1 MIFTETTAY
10 ISVLLITITALW
22 TIVAYPKNY
31 LFKTIFIPVILF
43 VGFSLFETYQS
54 ILGYATTAD
63 PPEKIQY
70 IYHVKQ
76 DNFIFLLIRGDN
88 GTPRMY
94 KLVSS
99 EELEKALSKARKK
112 GQSGVTV
119 FGRMEK
125 NKRPGEKQE
134 GGWIMYEMP
143 FQEMVP
149 KDYKEKNMETSENG
163 IELIKKFEGK
173 RQVAYQDEAGVW
185 TIGYGHTKDVYKGQL
200 IIESRADKML
210 AEDLKVY
217 EGIVNEQVKVPLN
230 QNQFDALVS
239 WTFNLGEKNLKKSTM
254 LKKLN
259 EGDFDSVPTEMKRWN
274 IVAGKVSKGLINR
287 REAEVSLFLA

>member
-31 LFKTIFIPVILF
+31 LYKTIFIPVILF

-99 EELEKALSKARKK
+99 EELDKALNEARKK

-125 NKRPGEKQE
+125 NKRAGEKQE

-149 KDYKEKNMETSENG
+149 KDHE
-163 IELIKKFEGK
+163 
-173 RQVAYQDEAGVW
+173 
-185 TIGYGHTKDVYKGQL
+185 
-200 IIESRADKML
+200 
-210 AEDLKVY
+210 
-217 EGIVNEQVKVPLN
+217 
-230 QNQFDALVS
+230 
-239 WTFNLGEKNLKKSTM
+239 
-254 LKKLN
+254 
-259 EGDFDSVPTEMKRWN
+259 
-274 IVAGKVSKGLINR
+274 
-287 REAEVSLFLA
+287 

>member
-99 EELEKALSKARKK
+99 EELDKALNEARKK

-125 NKRPGEKQE
+125 NKRAGEKQE

-149 KDYKEKNMETSENG
+149 KDYEEKNMETSENG
-163 IELIKKFEGK
+163 IELIKEFEGK

>member
-1 MIFTETTAY
+1 
-10 ISVLLITITALW
+10 
-22 TIVAYPKNY
+22 
-31 LFKTIFIPVILF
+31 
-43 VGFSLFETYQS
+43 
-54 ILGYATTAD
+54 
-63 PPEKIQY
+63 
-70 IYHVKQ
+70 
-76 DNFIFLLIRGDN
+76 LIRGDN

>member
-31 LFKTIFIPVILF
+31 LYKTIFIPVILF

-99 EELEKALSKARKK
+99 EELEKALNKARKK

-119 FGRMEK
+119 FGKMEK
-125 NKRPGEKQE
+125 NKRAGEKQE

-149 KDYKEKNMETSENG
+149 KDYE
-163 IELIKKFEGK
+163 
-173 RQVAYQDEAGVW
+173 
-185 TIGYGHTKDVYKGQL
+185 
-200 IIESRADKML
+200 
-210 AEDLKVY
+210 
-217 EGIVNEQVKVPLN
+217 
-230 QNQFDALVS
+230 
-239 WTFNLGEKNLKKSTM
+239 
-254 LKKLN
+254 
-259 EGDFDSVPTEMKRWN
+259 
-274 IVAGKVSKGLINR
+274 
-287 REAEVSLFLA
+287 